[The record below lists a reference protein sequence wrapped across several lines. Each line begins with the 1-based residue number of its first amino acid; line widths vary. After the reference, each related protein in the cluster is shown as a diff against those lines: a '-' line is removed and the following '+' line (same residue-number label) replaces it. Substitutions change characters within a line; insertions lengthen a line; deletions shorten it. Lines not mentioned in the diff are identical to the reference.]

1 MTRNTITG
9 SRLLFSGTPE
19 GHSALSRGTRSF
31 QKKQSI
37 LVVDDDA
44 NLRMLLEYV
53 LRKEYH
59 VHTREDGLSA
69 MAWLAAGNIPDLI
82 IADVDMPR
90 LNGYD
95 LLRQLNASG
104 YFRNIPVVMLSGYDD
119 DTMKDNCLSEGAIDY
134 LLKPFRPESMMAR
147 LHHLLHGAPVVG
159 AHPATE

>member
-9 SRLLFSGTPE
+9 PRLLFTGKPE
-19 GHSALSRGTRSF
+19 GQGALSRGTRSF
-31 QKKQSI
+31 RKKQSI
-37 LVVDDDA
+37 LIVDDDA

-59 VHTREDGLSA
+59 VYTREDGLSA
-69 MAWLAAGNIPDLI
+69 MAWLASGHIPDMI

-95 LLRQLNASG
+95 FLRQVRASG

-119 DTMKDNCLSEGAIDY
+119 ETMREKCMQEGAIDY
-134 LLKPFRPESMMAR
+134 MLKPFKPDNMMAR
-147 LHHLLHGAPVVG
+147 LDCLLHGVPILETRS
-159 AHPATE
+159 ATD

>member
-9 SRLLFSGTPE
+9 TRLRFSGKPE

-31 QKKQSI
+31 RKKKSI
-37 LVVDDDA
+37 LIVDDDA

-59 VHTREDGLSA
+59 VYTREDGLSA
-69 MAWLAAGNIPDLI
+69 MAWLAAGHVPDMI

-95 LLRQLNASG
+95 LLRQLRASG
-104 YFRNIPVVMLSGYDD
+104 YFRHIPVVMLSGYDD
-119 DTMKDNCLSEGAIDY
+119 DSMKENCLQAGAIDY
-134 LLKPFRPESMMAR
+134 LLKPFKPESMMAR
-147 LHHLLHGAPVVG
+147 LDCLLHGVPILEAR
-159 AHPATE
+159 PATD